1 MHWKNGHFIGPLVV
15 DQDIYITEYK
25 HYAVRGEDSLTIF
38 GDASVG
44 TKALG
49 KNIYVISNGYYNLD
63 ADNNININTKG
74 SIEIKSTWI
83 SKINAGSD
91 FEVNALNG
99 TGKVSST
106 GQLDI
111 ISSNNK
117 VKINGNTAV
126 EITTTGTASITSNG
140 NCSVVSNNGELALTS
155 KGKAN
160 LASSD
165 GDVDINS
172 VNALLNLKAKSG
184 ITVSTSVYG
193 TSLPTTGGTEG
204 RVYFKL
210 IS

>member
-1 MHWKNGHFIGPLVV
+1 MHWKNGHFTGPLVV
-15 DQDIYITEYK
+15 DQDIYITEHK
-25 HYAVRGEDSLTIF
+25 HYAVRGQVDLTTF
-38 GDASVG
+38 GDSSVD

-74 SIEIKSTWI
+74 SIEIKSAWI

-106 GQLDI
+106 KQLDI
-111 ISSNNK
+111 ISSTDK
-117 VKINGNTAV
+117 VKINGKTAV
-126 EITTTGTASITSNG
+126 EITTEGTATITSDG
-140 NCSVVSNNGELALTS
+140 NASVISNNGTLSLT
-155 KGKAN
+155 GKN
-160 LASSD
+160 KVSLASSNA
-165 GDVDINS
+165 DVDINS
-172 VNALLNLKAKSG
+172 VGGLLNLKAKSG
-184 ITVSTSVYG
+184 ITVNTSSYG
-193 TSLPTTGGTEG
+193 TSLPSTGSEG